1 MTDIIS
7 YRLSANGMWGYSYYQ
22 DETFIG
28 KTTCQISTS
37 STVRV
42 TGEDVEWYSSFNI
55 DTEIV
60 PGVSRRI
67 KDNLTGEELYRIV
80 FWRPGLYEIA
90 ARTDTGGW
98 SRTVEERKGAYFFG
112 RTGMPVSAI
121 MERIIESD
129 WTPPTGMQIEPAFRT
144 RFFEQEDS
152 PGFLMMVLSFPAMKM
167 I

>member
-22 DETFIG
+22 NENYIG
-28 KTTCQISTS
+28 KTICQISTS

-80 FWRPGLYEIA
+80 FWRPGLYELA
-90 ARTDTGGW
+90 ARTDTGGCAACKPFYH
-98 SRTVEERKGAYFFG
+98 R
-112 RTGMPVSAI
+112 
-121 MERIIESD
+121 
-129 WTPPTGMQIEPAFRT
+129 
-144 RFFEQEDS
+144 
-152 PGFLMMVLSFPAMKM
+152 
-167 I
+167 

>member
-1 MTDIIS
+1 MVQLLQ
-7 YRLSANGMWGYSYYQ
+7 YRYGNSPRGQ
-22 DETFIG
+22 
-28 KTTCQISTS
+28 
-37 STVRV
+37 
-42 TGEDVEWYSSFNI
+42 
-55 DTEIV
+55 
-60 PGVSRRI
+60 

-90 ARTDTGGW
+90 AKTDTGGW
-98 SRTVEERKGAYFFG
+98 SMTVEERKDAYFFG

-121 MERIIESD
+121 TERVMESD

>member
-7 YRLSANGMWGYSYYQ
+7 YRLSANGTWGYSYYRN
-22 DETFIG
+22 EILIG
-28 KTTCQISTS
+28 KTTCQMNTS

-67 KDNLTGEELYRIV
+67 KDNMTSVELYRIV
-80 FWRPGLYEIA
+80 FWRPGLYELA

-98 SRTVEERKGAYFFG
+98 SMTVEEQKGAYFFG
-112 RTGMPVSAI
+112 RTGMPVAAI
-121 MERIIESD
+121 TERIAETD
-129 WTPPTGMQIEPAFRT
+129 WTPPTSMQIEPAFRT